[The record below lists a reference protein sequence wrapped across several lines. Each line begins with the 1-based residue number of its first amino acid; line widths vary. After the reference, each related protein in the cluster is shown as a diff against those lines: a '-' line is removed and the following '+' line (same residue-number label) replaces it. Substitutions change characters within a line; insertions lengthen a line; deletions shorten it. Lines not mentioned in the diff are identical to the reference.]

1 MKVAGGHIHI
11 SRGKSPDPALDDS
24 PVLQSFQKTFCGET
38 ASGRDAKSTFKSF
51 TVHQGKLTFRNSI
64 SYKTKFW

>member
-1 MKVAGGHIHI
+1 MKVARGHIHI

-38 ASGRDAKSTFKSF
+38 ASGRDAKSRLFLRLQIDIF
-51 TVHQGKLTFRNSI
+51 SI
-64 SYKTKFW
+64 FFDVPGRETDHL